1 MGVRSVA
8 AIYKRLIV
16 YMSLDIHHDITQIM
30 LKTASNAILVNQPL
44 MLL

>member
-16 YMSLDIHHDITQIM
+16 YMSIDSHHGITQIM
-30 LKTASNAILVNQPL
+30 LKTPSKAILVNEP
-44 MLL
+44 